1 MGSPRKL
8 RYEQVS
14 RPRGRDDTGSG
25 AVCNELAMALA
36 LRRAAA
42 ALLLLLL
49 AGASSPVWAVEDDP
63 YSVTVS
69 VDATSDTIGKAR
81 DMARGDGQRRGAR
94 PPAPPPSPAPGGGA
108 RARAP
113 AQTPP
118 PPPPRLRGAHH

>member
-1 MGSPRKL
+1 MASPRKL

-25 AVCNELAMALA
+25 AVCNELAMAWA

-49 AGASSPVWAVEDDP
+49 AGAGSPVWAAEDDP

-69 VDATSDTIGKAR
+69 VDATSDTIGRAR
-81 DMARGDGQRRGAR
+81 DMARGDGQRR
-94 PPAPPPSPAPGGGA
+94 APPPPSARLFGGQGGA
-108 RARAP
+108 QLP
-113 AQTPP
+113 KF
-118 PPPPRLRGAHH
+118 G

>member
-1 MGSPRKL
+1 MASPRKL

-42 ALLLLLL
+42 LLLLLLL
-49 AGASSPVWAVEDDP
+49 AGAGSPVWAAEDDP

-81 DMARGDGQRRGAR
+81 DMARGDGQRRG
-94 PPAPPPSPAPGGGA
+94 PAPLAQRLSGAKGGGKLPKFDD
-108 RARAP
+108 RAP
-113 AQTPP
+113 P
-118 PPPPRLRGAHH
+118 